1 MGSLHLTLDKLNLD
15 HKHNFTS
22 ITYRIIALASL
33 ALVLG
38 GFASLAA
45 IGFIESVGWL
55 NDVLLISP
63 RSRIQVQNPI
73 VLTLATVLVPVLGG
87 LVVGVLVQRFSADK
101 RAMGPPDVIKAVQLR
116 TRLPAARSGL
126 VSTLAA
132 IVSIGSGASVGQY
145 GPMVY
150 MGAIAGN
157 FVSRLKLDIPNLQTI
172 AISCGVAAAISTA
185 FNAPIAG
192 LVFAHEVIL
201 RHYSLQ
207 AFAPTTVAAATGY
220 VMANIVFERPPL
232 FLVEFDGVAF
242 GYEFALF
249 ALLGIACAFL
259 AVGFMRLI
267 AATNKLAPKLP
278 IPVMLRPAFAGLIVG
293 LVALQL
299 PDVLGV
305 GKEALRFATIEGA
318 FAGGELLLLVL
329 AKIAL
334 TAICISFGFVGGV
347 FSPSLLIGIL
357 FGTLSWTLLELTGL
371 DNSGVVVYAIC
382 GMMALTSPI
391 IGAPLTTILIVFEL
405 THNYDLTIAAMVGVV
420 FANLLAFRLH
430 GRSMFDVVLAN
441 AGVDLSSGR
450 DQALLRH
457 TKINTLAQGDFTNI
471 NDKKSVAQAIEQL
484 KQASRSAGAV
494 TDSAGKYIGV
504 VRTVD
509 LIGED
514 AQDIT
519 KLIRT
524 DMPILNESTTLWQAM
539 SALEGFRGEAV
550 PIVDSVT
557 GNLKGMIA
565 ESALITAY
573 QKITSDIRNEENEAL

>member
-1 MGSLHLTLDKLNLD
+1 MNSNLA
-15 HKHNFTS
+15 FTH
-22 ITYRIIALASL
+22 ITYRIVVLTLL

-38 GFASLAA
+38 SVASLAA
-45 IGFIESVGWL
+45 IAFIESVSWL
-55 NDVLLISP
+55 NDILLISP
-63 RSRIQVQNPI
+63 RSRIQVQHPTLL
-73 VLTLATVLVPVLGG
+73 VLATILVPMFGG
-87 LVVGVLVQRFSADK
+87 LVVGFLLQKLSPDK
-101 RAMGPPDVIKAVQLR
+101 RPMGPPDAIKAVQLR
-116 TRLPAARSGL
+116 TPLPAVRSGL
-126 VSTLAA
+126 VSTVAA
-132 IVSIGSGASVGQY
+132 AVSIGSGASVGQY

-157 FVSRLKLDIPNLQTI
+157 LVSRLKLDIPNLQSI

-207 AFAPTTVAAATGY
+207 AFAPTTVASATGY
-220 VMANIVFERPPL
+220 VIANIVFERPPL
-232 FLVEFDGVAF
+232 FLVDFNGVSF

-267 AATNKLAPKLP
+267 GSTNKLAAKLP
-278 IPVMLRPAFAGLIVG
+278 LPAMLKPAFAGLIVG

-318 FAGGELLLLVL
+318 FDGSELVLLVI

-334 TAICISFGFVGGV
+334 TAICISFGFAGGV

-371 DNSGVVVYAIC
+371 PNSGVVVYAVC

-441 AGVDLSSGR
+441 KGVDLSSGR
-450 DQALLRH
+450 DRAMLEHIKVSSLP
-457 TKINTLAQGDFTNI
+457 LGDYVNI
-471 NDKKSVAQAIEQL
+471 NNKTDIDQAIRQL
-484 KQASRSAGAV
+484 KEGSRSAGV
-494 TDSAGKYIGV
+494 ITDIDGKYIGV

-509 LIGED
+509 LIGEESQSISD
-514 AQDIT
+514 
-519 KLIRT
+519 LIRS
-524 DMPILNESTTLWQAM
+524 DMPVLNENTTLWEAM
-539 SALEGFRGEAV
+539 SKLEGFRGEAV
-550 PIVDSVT
+550 PII
-557 GNLKGMIA
+557 NPLNNKLIGMIA

-573 QKITSDIRNEENEAL
+573 QKIANDIRSEENEAV

>member
-1 MGSLHLTLDKLNLD
+1 MNAPLA
-15 HKHNFTS
+15 FTR
-22 ITYRIIALASL
+22 ITYRIVVLTLL

-38 GFASLAA
+38 SVASLAA
-45 IGFIESVGWL
+45 IAFIESVSWL

-63 RSRIQVQNPI
+63 RARVQIQNP
-73 VLTLATVLVPVLGG
+73 LLLAMATILVPVFGG
-87 LVVGVLVQRFSADK
+87 LVVGLLIQRFSADK
-101 RAMGPPDVIKAVQLR
+101 RPLGPPDAIKAVQLC
-116 TRLPAARSGL
+116 TPLPAVRSGL

-132 IVSIGSGASVGQY
+132 VISIGSGASVGQY

-157 FVSRLKLDIPNLQTI
+157 LVSRLKLNIPNLQTI

-232 FLVEFDGVAF
+232 FLVNFDGVSF

-259 AVGFMRLI
+259 AVSFMRLI
-267 AATNKLAPKLP
+267 ASTNKLALKLP
-278 IPVMLRPAFAGLIVG
+278 LPIMLRPAFAGLIVG

-299 PDVLGV
+299 PDVLGI

-318 FAGGELLLLVL
+318 FGGGELVLLLV
-329 AKIAL
+329 AKIGL
-334 TAICISFGFVGGV
+334 TAICIGFGFVGGV

-371 DNSGVVVYAIC
+371 PNSGVVVYAVC

-450 DQALLRH
+450 DRALLEH
-457 TKINTLAQGDFTNI
+457 IKVDTLSLSDYCNI
-471 NDKKSVAQAIEQL
+471 NDKTDIDQAIQL
-484 KQASRSAGAV
+484 LKIAGRSAGVV

-509 LIGED
+509 LIGEESQ
-514 AQDIT
+514 AIA
-519 KLIRT
+519 KLIRK
-524 DMPILNESTTLWQAM
+524 DMPVLNQNTTLWKAM
-539 SALEGFRGEAV
+539 SKLEGFRGEAV
-550 PIVDSVT
+550 PIVDSSNNMLIGV
-557 GNLKGMIA
+557 IA

-573 QKITSDIRNEENEAL
+573 QKIVSDIRNEENEAI

>member
-1 MGSLHLTLDKLNLD
+1 MD
-15 HKHNFTS
+15 HKHTFTNIS
-22 ITYRIIALASL
+22 YRIIVLASL

-38 GFASLAA
+38 GAASLAA
-45 IGFIESVGWL
+45 IGFIESVSWL

-73 VLTLATVLVPVLGG
+73 VLTLATILVPVLGG

-220 VMANIVFERPPL
+220 VIANIIFERPPL

-249 ALLGIACAFL
+249 AVLGIACAFL

-318 FAGGELLLLVL
+318 FGGGELVLLVI

-334 TAICISFGFVGGV
+334 TAICIGFGFVGGV
-347 FSPSLLIGIL
+347 FSPALLIGIL

-430 GRSMFDVVLAN
+430 GRSIFDVVLAN
-441 AGVDLSSGR
+441 AVIDLSSGR

-457 TKINTLAQGDFTNI
+457 TKLDTLPHSDFTNI
-471 NDKKSVAQAIEQL
+471 NDKKSIEQAIAQL

-494 TDSAGKYIGV
+494 TDSTGKYIGV

-519 KLIRT
+519 KLIRK
-524 DMPILNESTTLWQAM
+524 DMPVLNENTTLWQAM

-550 PIVDSVT
+550 PIVDSSS
-557 GNLKGMIA
+557 GNLIGMIA

-573 QKITSDIRNEENEAL
+573 QKITSELRNEENEAL